1 MKSQAGRSLSM
12 VTCWRAVFPRG
23 HVHTAYTVYSGRRSK
38 ASAAAA
44 IADTAVAA
52 RQSNLTL
59 QDVRVVL
66 TSPKSPGNIGSVARS
81 AENFEVSDL
90 WVADPRCDPRDGE
103 AHMLACGSPL
113 MDTMTVVPT
122 LQEALADTS
131 ASIGFTRRVGNTR
144 QVHAS
149 LTQLLQAFPNTLPD
163 PATTV
168 RGSSWAS
175 ERRVALVFG
184 REESG
189 LTANELSL
197 CTHSCSIPT
206 GPVQPSLNL
215 AHAVCVVLSQLFEQ
229 RTSDH
234 DAAEVAVK
242 QVPRQHQPAPR
253 SDVESLINR
262 WTELTDA
269 AGLGLADSVG
279 GTGSHGR
286 KRRTAGHV
294 KAVLSRAQVTVQEV
308 RVLHGLCSALLEKV
322 QQTDL

>member
-1 MKSQAGRSLSM
+1 M
-12 VTCWRAVFPRG
+12 VIRWPAAVPHG
-23 HVHTAYTVYSGRRSK
+23 HVQVACTIRSGRIPNVIV
-38 ASAAAA
+38 AAAN
-44 IADTAVAA
+44 ADTAVAA

-59 QDVRVVL
+59 QGVRVIL
-66 TSPKSPGNIGSVARS
+66 ASPKSPGNIGSVARS

-90 WVADPRCDPRDGE
+90 WIVDPRCDPRDGE

-113 MDTMTVVPT
+113 MDTMTLVPT

-144 QVHAS
+144 LVHAS
-149 LTQLLQAFPNTLPD
+149 LSQLLQAFPTTLPD

-168 RGSSWAS
+168 RDSSWAS
-175 ERRVALVFG
+175 ERRIALVFG

-215 AHAVCVVLSQLFEQ
+215 SHAVCVVLSQLFEQ
-229 RTSDH
+229 RTSMN
-234 DAAEVAVK
+234 DADVAAVK
-242 QVPRQHQPAPR
+242 QIPKQHQPAPR

-294 KAVLSRAQVTVQEV
+294 KAVLSRAQVTVQEL
-308 RVLHGLCSALLEKV
+308 RVLHGLCSALLEKNL
-322 QQTDL
+322 QGMESPARG

>member
-1 MKSQAGRSLSM
+1 M
-12 VTCWRAVFPRG
+12 VTCWRAFVPRG
-23 HVHTAYTVYSGRRSK
+23 HVHIAYTIRSCRK
-38 ASAAAA
+38 PKVSVTAA

-52 RQSNLTL
+52 RQSNLML

-66 TSPKSPGNIGSVARS
+66 TSPKSPGNIGSVARC

-90 WVADPRCDPRDGE
+90 WVVDPRCDPRDGE

-113 MDTMTVVPT
+113 MDTMTTVPT
-122 LQEALADTS
+122 LQEALANTS

-144 QVHAS
+144 LVHAS
-149 LTQLLQAFPNTLPD
+149 LSQLLQAFPNTLPD
-163 PATTV
+163 LATA
-168 RGSSWAS
+168 RDSSWAS
-175 ERRVALVFG
+175 EGRVALVFG

-197 CTHSCSIPT
+197 CTHSCSILS

-215 AHAVCVVLSQLFEQ
+215 SHAVCVILAQLFEQ
-229 RTSDH
+229 RTCNH
-234 DAAEVAVK
+234 DADMAAAK
-242 QVPRQHQPAPR
+242 QVPKQHQPAPR

-269 AGLGLADSVG
+269 AGLGFADSVG

-294 KAVLSRAQVTVQEV
+294 KAVLSRAQVTVQEL

-322 QQTDL
+322 RQTEL